1 MTTSFSIKPSGLA
14 VAIAALPLGKKQRLF
29 VSMVADLIQ
38 FAYSQGYELTFG
50 DAMATAGHRA
60 NSLHYI
66 RLAIDLNLFKDGKY
80 LTTTEA
86 HTPLGEYWESK
97 GGSWGGRF
105 NDGNHYSLAHEGK
118 K

>member
-1 MTTSFSIKPSGLA
+1 MTTNIPPKSSELA
-14 VAIAALPLGKKQRLF
+14 ATIYKLSLGKKQRLF

-38 FAYSQGYELTFG
+38 FAYSKGYELTFG
-50 DAMATAGHRA
+50 DAMATTGHRA
-60 NSLHYI
+60 NSLHYV
-66 RLAIDLNLFKDGKY
+66 RLAIDLNLFKDGVY

-105 NDGNHYSLAHEGK
+105 NDGNHYSLAHEGRK
-118 K
+118 